1 MLTAKQEKFCQALA
15 LEDNQAEAYR
25 SAYNVAN
32 MSPGSISQAASEL
45 ARNPAVIARV
55 EELRLL
61 AFKKHQITADRIL
74 VELGK
79 IGFANMGD
87 YYKTDRFG
95 TPYIDLSELTH
106 EQKAA
111 IAEIQIDEY
120 TEGRG
125 SDAREIKKVKIK
137 LHDKR
142 LALVDMGKHIG
153 MFRERVEVSGPN
165 GGPIHTQATVDVS
178 KLSNS
183 ALTELLAAADAVKP
197 R

>member
-1 MLTAKQEKFCQALA
+1 MLTAKQEKFCQAYA
-15 LEDNQAEAYR
+15 LEENASGAYR
-25 SAYNVAN
+25 ASYTVGT
-32 MSPGSISQAASEL
+32 MTRSSITAAASEL
-45 ARNPAVIARV
+45 LANPAIQQRIA
-55 EELRLL
+55 ELRELH
-61 AFKKHQITADRIL
+61 FKKHQITADRIL

-87 YYKTDRFG
+87 YYKTDPFG
-95 TPYIDLSELTH
+95 TPYIDLSELTP
-106 EQKAA
+106 EQQAA

-125 SDAREIKKVKIK
+125 EAAREIKKVKIK

-142 LALVDMGKHIG
+142 GALVDMGKHIG

-165 GGPIHTQATVDVS
+165 GGPIHTQATIDVS
-178 KLSNS
+178 KLSNA